1 MRKHFLILMLLTLLP
16 LASWA
21 QVTLDPVSA
30 TQTYDGTKHN
40 LPTIASVGGAAVDPA
55 NIVDLKWYRVVG
67 TTETPIEAEAGV
79 FKYTNA
85 GTYKCT
91 FKLNGA
97 PDVTYT
103 ANWVVNKFNL
113 KIYADNFNV
122 ADNTLPSYAQ
132 YHQLTYG
139 DEAPE
144 YTYSIKAN
152 ELPAAFNTDA
162 KKTAE
167 IAAIKATGTVG
178 FNCSYQKGS
187 PVIASPYYAITPIV
201 TGEGRI
207 NSENYNFVPTAGQL
221 VVVAKALTDDE
232 TKFAITATNREY
244 NSHPQWGDV
253 DIKDLAF
260 TAAAQKNL
268 VKDRDFTVAFYK
280 DPACTATPFTGVAAK
295 EAVCYTKAELQAVYS
310 AVNAMSADDEIGADN
325 AAAINTVKGSTW
337 TATTKKSEV
346 TNLTDYNT
354 AVTAITTE
362 VSTYVKTAAVVE
374 VKGNNY
380 EADTYYMKVTGT
392 GNYGGDAIVVP
403 FQITQKPLAITTL
416 NNPATYNGENQTLT
430 YSAATVAFE
439 GLEADDIAAGLPKA
453 AAFADGVTLKV
464 KTAKPVKDVYVAGK
478 VGTESDYEI
487 IAYAEKTVGGEKV
500 VDPTKIFK
508 NYQVAYFNGGKLTIN
523 PAVLT
528 FTLKD
533 QTLPYG
539 DASNILPGSTYKPVS
554 TDAADYFTITGFVD
568 HTGLDQIDGDNY
580 PTLNVAATETSEGSK
595 KYAITVDW
603 STMAFSHPRTVGT
616 STVYDA
622 VPVTNYAINPL
633 PAPGT
638 SKVTATLTLT
648 NGYISVRPV
657 NKDIIYGAEQAELT
671 VQVTA
676 SNAADKAK
684 AEAVLAK
691 AIVIAA
697 TATTTGAAY
706 PNVGVYTM
714 TLDFDKIKDDA
725 DYIALKNNYD
735 ISKFTGTYTI
745 AKRDL
750 TKITVADQT
759 IPVSG
764 SITNLDEDLVTFEA
778 DGYTLSDYDKAILKE
793 EFVYAIKA
801 GVDVS
806 AATTTPVDDAI
817 RIVAAAG
824 FKNFNIPTGVTL
836 DATHGEVAGKYV
848 TGKLTVAAAAAAA
861 IVLNPVDKATWD
873 AVTGTDAQKET
884 ARKAFGYTP
893 IKNNNGKLATVKFDN
908 FVMQA
913 EYWYTMVLPFNT
925 TVAEISKEL
934 GYAVVNV
941 LNKDNA
947 TDDVKF
953 KLWMQEIP
961 ANEPFLVKVYKN
973 IDLGDENMNGDN
985 TDPITFTGKSIVFAE
1000 TPSVKDAA
1008 GNQFIGTFMGYQIAS
1023 DVDDEYYMS
1032 TSTASDNKWLGKWY
1046 QHGYTRPSGAYL
1058 KIVAGAGARIFI
1070 EEPDGSTT
1078 AIETINADGMAVP
1091 AEGWYTLNGV
1101 KLQAAPTQKGIYINN
1116 GKKIVVK

>member
-1 MRKHFLILMLLTLLP
+1 M
-16 LASWA
+16 
-21 QVTLDPVSA
+21 TLDPVSA
-30 TQTYDGTKHN
+30 SLTYDGTKRN
-40 LPTIASVGGAAVDPA
+40 LPTITSVDGGTNAVASAD
-55 NIVDLKWYRVVG
+55 IVDLKWYRVVG

-79 FKYTNA
+79 FKFTNA

-122 ADNTLPSYAQ
+122 ADKNLPSYAK

-152 ELPAAFNTDA
+152 ELPAAFNTEA

-187 PVIASPYYAITPIV
+187 PVISSPYYAITPIV

-268 VKDRDFTVAFYK
+268 VKDRDFTVAFYT
-280 DPACTATPFTGVAAK
+280 DAACNTSFTGVAAA
-295 EAVCYTKAELQAVYS
+295 EAVYYKKNELYTINATVQNLGATVAIGNDAANAYKAKVPASTYTGETLAEDAV
-310 AVNAMSADDEIGADN
+310 
-325 AAAINTVKGSTW
+325 K
-337 TATTKKSEV
+337 TAF
-346 TNLTDYNT
+346 NT
-354 AVTAITTE
+354 ALGAYENNETASDVI
-362 VSTYVKTAAVVE
+362 KTAAVAE
-374 VKGNNY
+374 VQGNNY
-380 EADTYYMKVTGT
+380 AADTYYMKVTGT
-392 GNYGGDAIVVP
+392 GNYTTTVGTSTFIVVP

-416 NNPATYNGENQTLT
+416 NNPATYNGLNQTLT
-430 YSAATVAFE
+430 YNNTTVAFE
-439 GLEADDIAAGLPKA
+439 GLEDADKIVATDATAGLPIA

-487 IAYAEKTVGGEKV
+487 IAYAEKTGGEKV

-508 NYQVAYFNGGKLTIN
+508 NYSVAYFNGGKLTIK

-539 DASNILPGSTYKPVS
+539 EASNILPGSTYKPVS
-554 TDAADYFTITGFVD
+554 ADAADYFTIAGFVD
-568 HTGLDQIDGDNY
+568 YTGYDQIDGDNY
-580 PTLNVAATETSEGSK
+580 PTLNVAATETSESSK

-657 NKDIIYGAEQAELT
+657 NKNIIYGDDEAELT

-676 SNAADKAK
+676 SNAGDKAK

-706 PNVGVYTM
+706 PNVGSYTM

-725 DYIALKNNYD
+725 DYIALKNSYN

-745 AKRDL
+745 AKRQL
-750 TKITVADQT
+750 TKITIADQT
-759 IPVSG
+759 VPVSG
-764 SITNLDEDLVTFEA
+764 TVAALDEDLVTFEA
-778 DGYTLSDYDKAILKE
+778 GDYVLTDYDKATLKDEFEYVFKTGTVTTAAGEFADAIL
-793 EFVYAIKA
+793 I
-801 GVDVS
+801 S
-806 AATTTPVDDAI
+806 AAS
-817 RIVAAAG
+817 G
-824 FKNFNIPTGVTL
+824 FKNFDIPAGITLGAAGVK
-836 DATHGEVAGKYV
+836 VAGKYLP
-848 TGKLTVAAAAAAA
+848 GKLTVAAGGTV
-861 IVLNPVDKATWD
+861 IVLNPVDKSTWN
-873 AVTGTDAQKET
+873 AVTGTDAEKEA

-893 IKNNNGKLATVKFDN
+893 IKNNNGKLTTVKFDK
-908 FVMQA
+908 FAMQA
-913 EYWYTMVLPFNT
+913 EYWYTMVLPFATN
-925 TVAEISKEL
+925 VAEISQKL

-941 LNKDNA
+941 LNKDNN

-973 IDLGDENMNGDN
+973 IDLGDIDMNGTG
-985 TDPITFTGKSIVFAE
+985 TDVITFTGKSIVFAE
-1000 TPSVKDAA
+1000 TPSVADAK
-1008 GNQFIGTFMGYQIAS
+1008 GNQLIGTFKGYQTP
-1023 DVDDEYYMS
+1023 DNVDDEYYMS